1 MLVDIVERL
10 SNWKH
15 ASFRRDG
22 STLETMMEAANEITT
37 LRNRVRELEEIRQW
51 RPIDTAPKDNKPYLF
66 YRNGDIR
73 TAFRKGNNWGSRGI
87 GWQYEF
93 DENVKNGFTENLPT
107 HWQSL
112 PEPPKE

>member
-22 STLETMMEAANEITT
+22 STLETMMEAANEITS
-37 LRNRVRELEEIRQW
+37 LRAELEKAKKDGWISVDTALPKENTIVIAYTHKVEIRKFCKFKFAEM
-51 RPIDTAPKDNKPYLF
+51 TSK
-66 YRNGDIR
+66 
-73 TAFRKGNNWGSRGI
+73 
-87 GWQYEF
+87 
-93 DENVKNGFTENLPT
+93 VT
-107 HWQSL
+107 HWQPL

>member
-22 STLETMMEAANEITT
+22 STLETMMEAANEITS
-37 LRNRVRELEEIRQW
+37 LREQLEIAKKDGW
-51 RPIDTAPKDNKPYLF
+51 ISVDTALPDDEITFLSFSPVYGFQVNMFNIHGNGGLPKLAQLK
-66 YRNGDIR
+66 I
-73 TAFRKGNNWGSRGI
+73 
-87 GWQYEF
+87 
-93 DENVKNGFTENLPT
+93 T
-107 HWQSL
+107 HWQPL